1 MIEEAIEAFLQPL
14 SVYAPLFVFV
24 VSFIGSLIVFIPIP
38 YFPLL
43 SVLALTYE
51 PISLI
56 TSASIGSSLAKLIIF
71 MVSFWG
77 GKKIGEKRRD
87 KMKPLF
93 EIVKKYGWIA
103 AFLAAATP
111 IPDDMIYIPL
121 GVLRYNPYYFFIS
134 TFLGKVIINALIIFG
149 TKWTLPIVFYFIEST
164 PSSLWLP
171 ITISLIIITILIIYV
186 ITTLDWNKVFEKF
199 GLKIV

>member
-14 SVYAPLFVFV
+14 SGYAPLFVFV
-24 VSFIGSLIVFIPIP
+24 VSFIGSLIAFIPIP

-56 TSASIGSSLAKLIIF
+56 ASASIGSSLAKLIIF

-87 KMKPLF
+87 KMKPLL

-134 TFLGKVIINALIIFG
+134 TFLGKVIINTLVILG

-171 ITISLIIITILIIYV
+171 ITILLITVTILIIYV
-186 ITTLDWNKVFEKF
+186 IMSLDWNKVSERF
-199 GLKIV
+199 GIRII